1 MFLLSG
7 FLIGLVGSL
16 HCIGMCGP
24 IVLAISSVDQKPS
37 VLVLQRVLYHF
48 GKALTYALMGTVF
61 GLLGTH
67 IKLSGMQQAA
77 SIGIGAVIVIWILL
91 PVSIKSKFS
100 NLSLVNRYNAQVKST
115 LSKVLSS
122 GRTRPYFVIGLV
134 NGFLPCGLV
143 YAGLAGAVATG
154 DPLQGFFYMF
164 LFGVGTMPA
173 LFIFSFAPALR
184 KYLPKLNTRKLIPAL
199 SLVLGIIFILRGLN
213 LGIPFVSP
221 KFEDVP
227 KTEQITQPDCCH

>member
-16 HCIGMCGP
+16 HCIGMWTY
-24 IVLAISSVDQKPS
+24 SSCDKQCRSKTVYFSPS
-37 VLVLQRVLYHF
+37 KSFIPFWKSPYLCINGFSFWAPGNSYQTFRN
-48 GKALTYALMGTVF
+48 
-61 GLLGTH
+61 
-67 IKLSGMQQAA
+67 AA
-77 SIGIGAVIVIWILL
+77 SCFNWNWSYNSYLD
-91 PVSIKSKFS
+91 STSCKDKSKFS
-100 NLSLVNRYNAQVKST
+100 NLSLVNRYNAQVKT
-115 LSKVLSS
+115 ALSKVLSS
-122 GRTRPYFVIGLV
+122 GKTRPYFVIGLV

-227 KTEQITQPDCCH
+227 KTEQIAQPDCCH